1 MGCVPCVSRKSTSE
15 FIVPSINSCSSNAD
29 IIINNCEV
37 YSEITE
43 RLNDKIDMIFQ
54 LKEIKREEINT
65 EKFTISYESYNKDGK
80 KIDKPN
86 ILLEVIHVD
95 TVESIIS
102 SSRDYIL
109 QGNKLPFI
117 YNTKNQTKESGKSP
131 GSILGNLY
139 SSICIPN
146 NMIKSR
152 LIDNDILVKI
162 TAVSIFQQLI
172 KYNKDAF
179 KLEYPNDILCVEH
192 GGKLG
197 EIIVENYF
205 DFQIIGFWINIV
217 DKPETEK
224 TETNNSTPCFVDAHL
239 SENIDKPN
247 PIDFSIEVT
256 KQIIIN
262 LKLAKNDINK
272 LFEEYNKTKAD
283 N

>member
-1 MGCVPCVSRKSTSE
+1 VSRKSTSE

-29 IIINNCEV
+29 IIINSCEV

-43 RLNDKIDMIFQ
+43 RLNDKNDTVFQ

-95 TVESIIS
+95 TIESIMS

-109 QGNKLPFI
+109 EGNKLPFI
-117 YNTKNQTKESGKSP
+117 YNTKNQTKESGKSS

-139 SSICIPN
+139 TSSCIPN
-146 NMIKSR
+146 NMIKNR

-162 TAVSIFQQLI
+162 TAISIFQQLI

-197 EIIVENYF
+197 EINVENYF
-205 DFQIIGFWINIV
+205 DFQIIEFWINIV

-224 TETNNSTPCFVDAHL
+224 TEKIETNNSTPCFVDAHL

-247 PIDFSIEVT
+247 AIDFSIEVT

-262 LKLAKNDINK
+262 LKLTKNDINK
-272 LFEEYNKTKAD
+272 LFEEYNKIKE
-283 N
+283 NN